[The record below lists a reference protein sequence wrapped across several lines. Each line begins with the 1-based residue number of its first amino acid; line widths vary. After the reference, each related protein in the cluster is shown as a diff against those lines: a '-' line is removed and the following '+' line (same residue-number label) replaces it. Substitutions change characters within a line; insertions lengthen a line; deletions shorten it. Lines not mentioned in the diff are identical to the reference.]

1 MKQAN
6 GIKINSSKSEKSK
19 LYAIAGLIV
28 LGILPFLFS
37 QQQYYQDIIF
47 QTFLFA
53 ALASSWNIIGG
64 FGGQHSFGHA
74 IFFAIGAYTTAI
86 MFIDYQISPW
96 ISMWVGIVFSIIVA
110 FIIAFPTFR
119 LKGAF
124 FSIAT
129 LIINQ
134 LVLVLVLFLK
144 DITYGS
150 QGILLPYEPS
160 FKNMIFENRMVP
172 VYIAFLFL
180 LITLLVSNLV
190 LKNKLGYQ
198 LQAVRENQD
207 ASRILGVN
215 PFWVK
220 MKGLFVSVAL
230 TSIGGSIYAMYLRFV
245 DPYFILS
252 VAEIGAMFVLITM
265 IGGMGTLSG
274 PIIGALIMMPIDI
287 LLRGSLGGV
296 RPGLN
301 VVVFSI
307 LLILV
312 ALYFK
317 KGIVGTIKNKLDKR
331 KSSLSKAHMKDTQ
344 SSFNEEGRD
353 VKSL

>member
-1 MKQAN
+1 MSQSNSIQTAN
-6 GIKINSSKSEKSK
+6 SK
-19 LYAIAGLIV
+19 LSKNKIYAVAGLFILCIV
-28 LGILPFLFS
+28 PLLLS
-37 QQQYYQDIIF
+37 QEQYYLDIVF
-47 QTFLFA
+47 QAFLFA

-74 IFFAIGAYTTAI
+74 IFFGIGAYTTAI
-86 MFIDYQISPW
+86 LFMNYQISPW
-96 ISMWVGIVFSIIVA
+96 ISIWIGMLISLFVA
-110 FIIAFPTFR
+110 FIIALPTFR
-119 LKGAF
+119 LRGAF

-134 LVLVLVLFLK
+134 LVLVLVLYYK
-144 DITYGS
+144 EITNGS

-160 FKNMIFENRMVP
+160 FKNMIFENRMAF
-172 VYIAFLFL
+172 VYIAFSFM
-180 LITLLVSNLV
+180 LITIFVSYIV

-220 MKGLFVSVAL
+220 MNGLFISVAL
-230 TSIGGSIYAMYLRFV
+230 TSMGGSIYAMYIRFV
-245 DPYFILS
+245 DPYLILS

-274 PIIGALIMMPIDI
+274 PIIGAILMMPIDI

-301 VVVFSI
+301 IVVFSL
-307 LLILV
+307 LLIIV
-312 ALYFK
+312 ALFFK
-317 KGIVGTIKNKLDKR
+317 EGIVGTVKNKLEQRKTKLLGEYSVETDKTR
-331 KSSLSKAHMKDTQ
+331 NEVNPNAESS
-344 SSFNEEGRD
+344 
-353 VKSL
+353 

>member
-1 MKQAN
+1 MNQIN
-6 GIKINSSKSEKSK
+6 GIQNANTQLNKNKI
-19 LYAIAGLIV
+19 YAMTSLLI
-28 LGILPFLFS
+28 LGIVPLLLT
-37 QQQYYQDIIF
+37 QQQYYLDIVF
-47 QTFLFA
+47 QAFLFA

-74 IFFAIGAYTTAI
+74 IFFGIGAYTTAI
-86 MFIDYQISPW
+86 LFMNYQISPW
-96 ISMWVGIVFSIIVA
+96 ISIWIGMLISIFIA
-110 FIIAFPTFR
+110 FIIALPTFR
-119 LKGAF
+119 LRGAF

-134 LVLVLVLFLK
+134 LVLVLVLYYK
-144 DITYGS
+144 EVTNGS

-160 FKNMIFENRMVP
+160 FKNMIFENRMAF
-172 VYIAFLFL
+172 VYIAFVFM
-180 LITLLVSNLV
+180 LITFFVSYFV

-220 MKGLFVSVAL
+220 MHGLFISVAL
-230 TSIGGSIYAMYLRFV
+230 TSMGGSIYAMYLRFV
-245 DPYFILS
+245 DPYLIFS

-274 PIIGALIMMPIDI
+274 PIIGAILMMPIDI

-301 VVVFSI
+301 IVVFSL
-307 LLILV
+307 LLIVV
-312 ALYFK
+312 ALFFK
-317 KGIVGTIKNKLDKR
+317 EGIVGTIKNKLEIR
-331 KSSLSKAHMKDTQ
+331 KNASLSKFKSTTETNL
-344 SSFNEEGRD
+344 NE
-353 VKSL
+353 VKPNAES